1 MRDSIA
7 AFLTERN
14 ITGTVYCAVSGGADS
29 MALLHCLWMLREQ
42 HHLTLCAVHFHHH
55 LRGEAAD
62 RDAQFVAAF
71 CDAYGI
77 PLQTGHADT
86 AVYAKARG
94 QSVEPDGQGS
104 ALCIL

>member
-77 PLQTGHADT
+77 PPVSYTHLD
-86 AVYAKARG
+86 VYKR
-94 QSVEPDGQGS
+94 QSQS
-104 ALCIL
+104 SCKS